1 MAEYMGYEGLGKSQ
15 RVGVRGAARL
25 AEDHGYDYELLD
37 NGKIK
42 IVTPDGSRTF
52 GANVKAG
59 ALGKFFGYAEGGLAK
74 QMDLFDD
81 GGLLDEGGTVD
92 EESGNDVPVG
102 SLKKEVRDDI
112 PAQLSEG
119 EFVMP
124 ADVVRYHG
132 LDKMMALRDEA
143 KMGLQR
149 MEDMGQMGNADEAII
164 PDGVPFTIVDLEI
177 ADDEDEPVEMQVGGF
192 VQPTFTP
199 GGVQQSQFAQYQPQ
213 FTPYQMPDYTQP
225 TMPAYTPPQ
234 QAAVPMAPTD
244 VPQFGQFVTPT
255 YVTYVNDAGNT
266 IQIPVGP
273 DGNPLIPVPAG
284 FRPQEET
291 AVVDSIKP
299 ETTQQQQA
307 VAQPSGGDDS
317 GPPAAPGPRLDQ
329 FGREEDPRIAQVTQS
344 EQFAKLAKDV
354 DPRGFLEKIKDDFL
368 GAVGASTTSQ
378 EYQKALNELSVG
390 IANYTADPEEQS
402 KLIAEIRGNMAQPT
416 STELGMGLAPVVS
429 GAEFDQQQQILKEQ
443 ERMQQG
449 QVPATAPESVSV
461 ETARVTEEAGT
472 TAAQAAESRLE
483 ASKTDIEKRM
493 DDLGLAGRQRKDF
506 LNAIIKQE
514 DTTIKF
520 APGPGFSLTGE
531 KPVTVDFTPASSIA
545 QAQAQTGAAQ
555 RLLDEQIDRE
565 RQSASSVLGAI
576 RGEDEPSPADLA
588 AAQAAAGA
596 IRESFPT
603 RGESMQARV
612 DVKAKDY
619 ERRGYGKSA
628 AQSAAR
634 NKVQA
639 DDEAMNQ
646 TGDYSGKTTAVTD
659 KYGNPVRSASDGS
672 VVTSSPEKQ
681 DDGPE
686 PDSRWCCSQMV
697 HRGLW
702 TQQHEFARLTVWS
715 SKQPDWW
722 KSGYHVWGKVL
733 AKTFLRKKGF
743 WTDVMQSFYDYH
755 IRKKP
760 YTWRTAIAHA
770 MVYPGVFICGNIW
783 TKQPKGVT
791 LASFKELNG

>member
-1 MAEYMGYEGLGKSQ
+1 MALE
-15 RVGVRGAARL
+15 
-25 AEDHGYDYELLD
+25 
-37 NGKIK
+37 
-42 IVTPDGSRTF
+42 
-52 GANVKAG
+52 
-59 ALGKFFGYAEGGLAK
+59 K
-74 QMDLFDD
+74 QMELFDD

-124 ADVVRYHG
+124 ADVVRFHG

-143 KMGLQR
+143 KMGLAR
-149 MEDMGQMGNADEAII
+149 MEAMGQMGNADEAII

-225 TMPAYTPPQ
+225 TMPAYPPPQ
-234 QAAVPMAPTD
+234 QATTPMAPTD

-284 FRPQEET
+284 FKKQTDTPEVPETVTPPTTVAPTTVAQPQEDPT
-291 AVVDSIKP
+291 SP
-299 ETTQQQQA
+299 EDLARQQQA
-307 VAQPSGGDDS
+307 QQNIKERKAAAKELGYTKEANPLEGLLKLAIPGASLFMDEPEVGTIMPDGTVADGKGNTFDPRTGKQVGGKGFLGLGKGVAEEFDMEGATIPEASIAGLRSQAGEQSIQDLLA
-317 GPPAAPGPRLDQ
+317 AAPPT
-329 FGREEDPRIAQVTQS
+329 EEKAPT
-344 EQFAKLAKDV
+344 DV
-354 DPRGFLEKIKDDFL
+354 G
-368 GAVGASTTSQ
+368 
-378 EYQKALNELSVG
+378 
-390 IANYTADPEEQS
+390 
-402 KLIAEIRGNMAQPT
+402 
-416 STELGMGLAPVVS
+416 
-429 GAEFDQQQQILKEQ
+429 
-443 ERMQQG
+443 
-449 QVPATAPESVSV
+449 V
-461 ETARVTEEAGT
+461 ETARVTEAADT
-472 TAAQAAESRLE
+472 TAAQAAERRLE
-483 ASKTDIEKRM
+483 ASKSDIEKRM
-493 DDLGLAGRQRKDF
+493 DDLGLAGNQRKDF
-506 LNAIIKQE
+506 LNAIINQE
-514 DTTIKF
+514 ETSIRF
-520 APGPGFSLTGE
+520 APGPGFSLTGAE
-531 KPVTVDFTPASSIA
+531 PVTVDFTPATSIA

-555 RLLDEQIDRE
+555 RLLNEQVQRE
-565 RQSASSVLGAI
+565 SQTARNVLTTLGA
-576 RGEDEPSPADLA
+576 E
-588 AAQAAAGA
+588 
-596 IRESFPT
+596 PT
-603 RGESMQARV
+603 RDTTTTPRFEPIDAEGVVEEETRIQQTRVARNQRIQ
-612 DVKAKDY
+612 KEAEEQTQNY
-619 ERRGYGKSA
+619 RNRGYTETA
-628 AQSAAR
+628 AKQAGQNKAR
-634 NKVQA
+634 A
-639 DDEAMNQ
+639 DDEAREQ
-646 TGDYSGKTTAVTD
+646 TGEPQAKAVTD
-659 KYGNPVRSASDGS
+659 KYGNPVRSGSDGS
-672 VVTSSPEKQ
+672 VVTSNREEK
-681 DDGPE
+681 DDSPE

>member
-1 MAEYMGYEGLGKSQ
+1 MALE
-15 RVGVRGAARL
+15 
-25 AEDHGYDYELLD
+25 
-37 NGKIK
+37 
-42 IVTPDGSRTF
+42 
-52 GANVKAG
+52 
-59 ALGKFFGYAEGGLAK
+59 K
-74 QMDLFDD
+74 QMELFDD

-124 ADVVRYHG
+124 ADVVRFHG

-143 KMGLQR
+143 KMGLAR
-149 MEDMGQMGNADEAII
+149 MEAMGQMGNADEAII

-199 GGVQQSQFAQYQPQ
+199 GGMQQSQFAQYQPQ

-273 DGNPLIPVPAG
+273 DGQPLIPVPAG
-284 FRPQEET
+284 FTKQT
-291 AVVDSIKP
+291 D
-299 ETTQQQQA
+299 
-307 VAQPSGGDDS
+307 QPV
-317 GPPAAPGPRLDQ
+317 APGPAPDQ
-329 FGREEDPRIAQVTQS
+329 QPQVQPTTTPQPQEDPSDGREFGGGPAGMTMNQSKIAVLSQLDPAFGQTITGIKDKYKAPQGLASLSIMGGIGRAFKESSETRAALKDYDYDKLAADSGLTRAELDSTLQELTGEVYSGYRDPETGEVSGQKDPRSALQR
-344 EQFAKLAKDV
+344 AKDFISGV
-354 DPRGFLEKIKDDFL
+354 GKEEDFGDEFGNIADD
-368 GAVGASTTSQ
+368 GTMPTTT
-378 EYQKALNELSVG
+378 G
-390 IANYTADPEEQS
+390 
-402 KLIAEIRGNMAQPT
+402 
-416 STELGMGLAPVVS
+416 
-429 GAEFDQQQQILKEQ
+429 
-443 ERMQQG
+443 
-449 QVPATAPESVSV
+449 V
-461 ETARVTEEAGT
+461 ETARVTEKGTAGQVAQENVDITRKVAEFEGLLDQAKVSPQEKVDFLNSVIAGKATNLNLMDRTGNRLEFTPGADLPTLKTET
-472 TAAQAAESRLE
+472 TAAEILRNRIQDDMKPATSDAGFLT
-483 ASKTDIEKRM
+483 AKPTDT
-493 DDLGLAGRQRKDF
+493 RQ
-506 LNAIIKQE
+506 Q
-514 DTTIKF
+514 
-520 APGPGFSLTGE
+520 
-531 KPVTVDFTPASSIA
+531 
-545 QAQAQTGAAQ
+545 
-555 RLLDEQIDRE
+555 
-565 RQSASSVLGAI
+565 
-576 RGEDEPSPADLA
+576 
-588 AAQAAAGA
+588 
-596 IRESFPT
+596 PT
-603 RGESMQARV
+603 RFEPIDTEGVVEEETRIQQTRVARNQRIQ
-612 DVKAKDY
+612 KEAEEQTQNY
-619 ERRGYGKSA
+619 RNRGYTETA
-628 AQSAAR
+628 AKQAGQNKAR
-634 NKVQA
+634 A
-639 DDEAMNQ
+639 DDEAREQ
-646 TGDYSGKTTAVTD
+646 TGEPQAKAVTD
-659 KYGNPVRSASDGS
+659 KYGNPVRSGSDGS
-672 VVTSSPEKQ
+672 VVTSNREQK

>member
-1 MAEYMGYEGLGKSQ
+1 MALE
-15 RVGVRGAARL
+15 
-25 AEDHGYDYELLD
+25 
-37 NGKIK
+37 
-42 IVTPDGSRTF
+42 
-52 GANVKAG
+52 
-59 ALGKFFGYAEGGLAK
+59 K
-74 QMDLFDD
+74 QMELFDD

-124 ADVVRYHG
+124 ADVVRFHG

-143 KMGLQR
+143 KMGLAR
-149 MEDMGQMGNADEAII
+149 MEAMGQMGNADEAII
-164 PDGVPFTIVDLEI
+164 PDGVPFTIIDLEI

-199 GGVQQSQFAQYQPQ
+199 GGMQQSQFAQYQPQ

-284 FRPQEET
+284 FKKQTDTPEVPETVTPPTTVAPTTVAQPQEDPT
-291 AVVDSIKP
+291 SP
-299 ETTQQQQA
+299 EDLARQQQA
-307 VAQPSGGDDS
+307 QQNIKERKAAAKELGYTKEANPLEGLLKLAIPGASLFMDEPEVGTIMPDGTVADGKGNT
-317 GPPAAPGPRLDQ
+317 
-329 FGREEDPRIAQVTQS
+329 FDPRTGKQVGG
-344 EQFAKLAKDV
+344 
-354 DPRGFLEKIKDDFL
+354 RGFLGL
-368 GAVGASTTSQ
+368 GKGVAEEFDMEGAAIPEASIAGLRSQ
-378 EYQKALNELSVG
+378 AG
-390 IANYTADPEEQS
+390 EQS
-402 KLIAEIRGNMAQPT
+402 IQDLLASIPPT
-416 STELGMGLAPVVS
+416 EEKAPTDV
-429 GAEFDQQQQILKEQ
+429 G
-443 ERMQQG
+443 
-449 QVPATAPESVSV
+449 V
-461 ETARVTEEAGT
+461 ETARVTEEGTAGQV
-472 TAAQAAESRLE
+472 AQENVDVTRKVAEFENALDRANVSPQ
-483 ASKTDIEKRM
+483 EKV
-493 DDLGLAGRQRKDF
+493 DF
-506 LNAIIKQE
+506 LNSVIAGKSTELNLMDRTGNEII
-514 DTTIKF
+514 
-520 APGPGFSLTGE
+520 
-531 KPVTVDFTPASSIA
+531 FTP
-545 QAQAQTGAAQ
+545 G
-555 RLLDEQIDRE
+555 
-565 RQSASSVLGAI
+565 
-576 RGEDEPSPADLA
+576 ADLPTLKTESTA
-588 AAQAAAGA
+588 AEILRNRIQDDMKPATSDAGFLTA
-596 IRESFPT
+596 RPT
-603 RGESMQARV
+603 DTRQQPPRFEPIDTEGVVEEETRIQQTRVARNQRIQ
-612 DVKAKDY
+612 KEAEEQTQNY
-619 ERRGYGKSA
+619 RNRGYTETA
-628 AQSAAR
+628 AKQAGQNKAR
-634 NKVQA
+634 A
-639 DDEAMNQ
+639 DDEAREQ
-646 TGDYSGKTTAVTD
+646 TGEPQAKAVTD
-659 KYGNPVRSASDGS
+659 KYGNPVRSGSDGS
-672 VVTSSPEKQ
+672 VVTSNREQK

>member
-1 MAEYMGYEGLGKSQ
+1 MALE
-15 RVGVRGAARL
+15 
-25 AEDHGYDYELLD
+25 
-37 NGKIK
+37 
-42 IVTPDGSRTF
+42 
-52 GANVKAG
+52 
-59 ALGKFFGYAEGGLAK
+59 K
-74 QMDLFDD
+74 QMELFDD
-81 GGLLDEGGTVD
+81 GGLIDEGGTVD

-199 GGVQQSQFAQYQPQ
+199 GGMQQSQFAQYQPQ

-284 FRPQEET
+284 FKKQTDTPEVPETVTPPTTVAPTTVAQPQEDPT
-291 AVVDSIKP
+291 SP
-299 ETTQQQQA
+299 EDLARQQQA
-307 VAQPSGGDDS
+307 QQNIKERKAAAKELGYTKEANPLEGLLKFAIPGASLFMDEPEVGTIMPDGTVADGKGNT
-317 GPPAAPGPRLDQ
+317 
-329 FGREEDPRIAQVTQS
+329 FDPRTGKQVGG
-344 EQFAKLAKDV
+344 K
-354 DPRGFLEKIKDDFL
+354 GFLGL
-368 GAVGASTTSQ
+368 GKGVAEEFDMEGATIPEASIAGLRSQ
-378 EYQKALNELSVG
+378 AG
-390 IANYTADPEEQS
+390 EQS
-402 KLIAEIRGNMAQPT
+402 IQDLLAAVPPT
-416 STELGMGLAPVVS
+416 EEKAPTDVGV
-429 GAEFDQQQQILKEQ
+429 K
-443 ERMQQG
+443 
-449 QVPATAPESVSV
+449 
-461 ETARVTEEAGT
+461 TARVTEAADT
-472 TAAQAAESRLE
+472 TAAQAAERRLE

-531 KPVTVDFTPASSIA
+531 KPVTVDFTPATSIA

-576 RGEDEPSPADLA
+576 RGETAADVRDDDRDEPSPADLA

-722 KSGYHVWGKVL
+722 KSGYHIWGKVL

>member
-1 MAEYMGYEGLGKSQ
+1 MALEKQM
-15 RVGVRGAARL
+15 
-25 AEDHGYDYELLD
+25 EL
-37 NGKIK
+37 
-42 IVTPDGSRTF
+42 F
-52 GANVKAG
+52 E
-59 ALGKFFGYAEGGLAK
+59 EGGLM
-74 QMDLFDD
+74 Q
-81 GGLLDEGGTVD
+81 EGGTVD

-124 ADVVRYHG
+124 ADVVRFHG

-149 MEDMGQMGNADEAII
+149 MEDMGQMGNADEATI
-164 PDGVPFTIVDLEI
+164 PDGVPFSMDDLEI
-177 ADDEDEPVEMQVGGF
+177 EDEPVKMQQGGF
-192 VQPTFTP
+192 IPLPSPPMPNPPFPFPIPQPDYGTTFTP
-199 GGVQQSQFAQYQPQ
+199 AGTRGSSFGQREPQYNQYQVP
-213 FTPYQMPDYTQP
+213 TYGGYQ
-225 TMPAYTPPQ
+225 PPQ
-234 QAAVPMAPTD
+234 PQAVPTAPTGLPSFSD
-244 VPQFGQFVTPT
+244 FVTPK
-255 YVTYVNDAGNT
+255 YELYVNDAGNV
-266 IQIPVGP
+266 ISIPV
-273 DGNPLIPVPAG
+273 DANGNPLIPVPAG
-284 FRPQEET
+284 YRKMDEQ
-291 AVVDSIKP
+291 AG
-299 ETTQQQQA
+299 TTPTTPDTGITPPTTT
-307 VAQPSGGDDS
+307 VSTGGDEPDGGG
-317 GPPAAPGPRLDQ
+317 GPEPAGPTLDQ
-329 FGREEDPRIAQVTQS
+329 FGREEDPRITQVTQN
-344 EQFAKLAKDV
+344 EQFAKLAKEV

-390 IANYTADPEEQS
+390 IANYTANPDEQS
-402 KLIAEIRGNMAQPT
+402 RLIAEIRGNMGQPT
-416 STELGMGLAPVVS
+416 RTELGMGLAPVVS
-429 GAEFDQQQQILKEQ
+429 GAEFDQQQKILKDQ

-449 QVPATAPESVSV
+449 QIPTTTPESVGV

-472 TAAQAAESRLE
+472 TATEAAERRLE
-483 ASKTDIEKRM
+483 ASKADIESRM
-493 DDLGLAGRQRKDF
+493 DDLGLKGNQRKDF
-506 LNAIIKQE
+506 LNAIINQE
-514 DTTIKF
+514 KTSIRF
-520 APGPGFSLTGE
+520 EPGQGFSLTGE
-531 KPVTVDFTPASSIA
+531 KPVSVDFTPATSIA

-555 RLLDEQIDRE
+555 RLLDEQVDRE
-565 RQSASSVLGAI
+565 RQTSTNIAQML
-576 RGEDEPSPADLA
+576 RREPDQPSPADA
-588 AAQAAAGA
+588 ATAQAEAGA

-619 ERRGYGKSA
+619 ERQGYGKSA

-659 KYGNPVRSASDGS
+659 KYGNAVRSASDGS
-672 VVTSSPEKQ
+672 VVTSGPEKQ

-791 LASFKELNG
+791 LAPFKELNG

>member
-1 MAEYMGYEGLGKSQ
+1 MALE
-15 RVGVRGAARL
+15 
-25 AEDHGYDYELLD
+25 
-37 NGKIK
+37 
-42 IVTPDGSRTF
+42 
-52 GANVKAG
+52 
-59 ALGKFFGYAEGGLAK
+59 K
-74 QMDLFDD
+74 QMELFDD
-81 GGLLDEGGTVD
+81 GGLIDEGGTVD

-284 FRPQEET
+284 FKKQTDTPEVPETVTPPTTVAPTTVAQPQEDPT
-291 AVVDSIKP
+291 SP
-299 ETTQQQQA
+299 EDLARQQQA
-307 VAQPSGGDDS
+307 QQNIKERKAAAKELGYTKEANPLEGLLKFAIPGASLFMDEPEVGTIMPDGTVADGKGNT
-317 GPPAAPGPRLDQ
+317 
-329 FGREEDPRIAQVTQS
+329 FDPRTGKQVGG
-344 EQFAKLAKDV
+344 K
-354 DPRGFLEKIKDDFL
+354 GFLGL
-368 GAVGASTTSQ
+368 GKGVAEEFDMEGATIPEASIAGLRSQ
-378 EYQKALNELSVG
+378 AG
-390 IANYTADPEEQS
+390 EQS
-402 KLIAEIRGNMAQPT
+402 IQDLLAAVPPT
-416 STELGMGLAPVVS
+416 EEKAPTDVGV
-429 GAEFDQQQQILKEQ
+429 K
-443 ERMQQG
+443 
-449 QVPATAPESVSV
+449 
-461 ETARVTEEAGT
+461 TARVTEAADT
-472 TAAQAAESRLE
+472 TAAQAAERRLE

-722 KSGYHVWGKVL
+722 KSGYHIWGKVL

>member
-1 MAEYMGYEGLGKSQ
+1 MALE
-15 RVGVRGAARL
+15 
-25 AEDHGYDYELLD
+25 
-37 NGKIK
+37 
-42 IVTPDGSRTF
+42 
-52 GANVKAG
+52 
-59 ALGKFFGYAEGGLAK
+59 K
-74 QMDLFDD
+74 QMELFDD
-81 GGLLDEGGTVD
+81 GGLLQEGGSVD
-92 EESGNDVPVG
+92 EESGNEVPVG

-164 PDGVPFTIVDLEI
+164 PDDVPFTIIDLEI

-234 QAAVPMAPTD
+234 QAATPMAPTD

-273 DGNPLIPVPAG
+273 DGKPLIPVPAG
-284 FRPQEET
+284 FKKQTDTPEVPETVTPPTTVAPTTVAQPQEDPT
-291 AVVDSIKP
+291 SP
-299 ETTQQQQA
+299 EDLARQQQA
-307 VAQPSGGDDS
+307 QQNIKERKAAAKELGYTKEANPLEGLLKFVIPGASLFMDEPEVGTIMPDGTVADGKGNT
-317 GPPAAPGPRLDQ
+317 
-329 FGREEDPRIAQVTQS
+329 FDPRTGKQVGG
-344 EQFAKLAKDV
+344 K
-354 DPRGFLEKIKDDFL
+354 GFLGL
-368 GAVGASTTSQ
+368 GKGVAEEFDMEGATIPEASIAGLRSQ
-378 EYQKALNELSVG
+378 AG
-390 IANYTADPEEQS
+390 EQS
-402 KLIAEIRGNMAQPT
+402 IQDLLAAVPPT
-416 STELGMGLAPVVS
+416 EEKAPTDV
-429 GAEFDQQQQILKEQ
+429 G
-443 ERMQQG
+443 
-449 QVPATAPESVSV
+449 V
-461 ETARVTEEAGT
+461 ETARVTEEGTAGQV
-472 TAAQAAESRLE
+472 AQENIDVTKKVTEFEELLDQAKVSPQ
-483 ASKTDIEKRM
+483 EKV
-493 DDLGLAGRQRKDF
+493 DF
-506 LNAIIKQE
+506 LNDIIAGKSTE
-514 DTTIKF
+514 LNLMDR
-520 APGPGFSLTGE
+520 TGRE
-531 KPVTVDFTPASSIA
+531 IAFTP
-545 QAQAQTGAAQ
+545 G
-555 RLLDEQIDRE
+555 
-565 RQSASSVLGAI
+565 
-576 RGEDEPSPADLA
+576 ADLPTLKTESTAAEILRNRIQDDMKPATSDAGFLTARPTDTRQQPTRFEPIDTEGVVEEETRIQQTRVARNQRIQKEAEEQTQNYRNRGYSEA
-588 AAQAAAGA
+588 AAKQAG
-596 IRESFPT
+596 
-603 RGESMQARV
+603 QNKAR
-612 DVKAKDY
+612 
-619 ERRGYGKSA
+619 
-628 AQSAAR
+628 
-634 NKVQA
+634 A
-639 DDEAMNQ
+639 DDEAREQ
-646 TGDYSGKTTAVTD
+646 TGEPQAKAVTD
-659 KYGNPVRSASDGS
+659 KYGNPVRSGSDGS
-672 VVTSSPEKQ
+672 VVTSNREQK
-681 DDGPE
+681 DDSPE

-760 YTWRTAIAHA
+760 YTWRTAIAHV

>member
-1 MAEYMGYEGLGKSQ
+1 MALE
-15 RVGVRGAARL
+15 
-25 AEDHGYDYELLD
+25 
-37 NGKIK
+37 
-42 IVTPDGSRTF
+42 
-52 GANVKAG
+52 
-59 ALGKFFGYAEGGLAK
+59 K
-74 QMDLFDD
+74 QMELFDD
-81 GGLLDEGGTVD
+81 GGLLQEGGSVD
-92 EESGNDVPVG
+92 EESGNEVPTG

-132 LDKMMALRDEA
+132 LDKMMALRDQA

-164 PDGVPFTIVDLEI
+164 PDGVPFTIIDLEI

-192 VQPTFTP
+192 VQNPLNALPPGQGFPSIPPGIPTPGQQGQFTP

-225 TMPAYTPPQ
+225 TMPTYTPPQ
-234 QAAVPMAPTD
+234 QAAVPMAPTAI
-244 VPQFGQFVTPT
+244 PQFGSFVTPT

-273 DGNPLIPVPAG
+273 DGKPLIPVPAG

-307 VAQPSGGDDS
+307 VAQPSGGGDN

-344 EQFAKLAKDV
+344 EQFAQLAKDV

-368 GAVGASTTSQ
+368 GAVGAGTTSQ

-402 KLIAEIRGNMAQPT
+402 KLIAEIRGNMGQPT
-416 STELGMGLAPVVS
+416 RTELGTGLAPVVS

-449 QVPATAPESVSV
+449 QVPATTPESVSV

-531 KPVTVDFTPASSIA
+531 KPVTVDFTPATSIA

-565 RQSASSVLGAI
+565 RQSVSSVLGAI
-576 RGEDEPSPADLA
+576 RGETPADVRDDDRDEPSPADLA

-619 ERRGYGKSA
+619 ERQGYSKNA

-659 KYGNPVRSASDGS
+659 KYGNAVRSGSDGS
-672 VVTSSPEKQ
+672 VVTSGPEKQ

-760 YTWRTAIAHA
+760 YTWRTAIAHV

>member
-1 MAEYMGYEGLGKSQ
+1 MALE
-15 RVGVRGAARL
+15 
-25 AEDHGYDYELLD
+25 
-37 NGKIK
+37 
-42 IVTPDGSRTF
+42 
-52 GANVKAG
+52 
-59 ALGKFFGYAEGGLAK
+59 K
-74 QMDLFDD
+74 QMELFDD
-81 GGLLDEGGTVD
+81 GGLLQEGGSVD
-92 EESGNDVPVG
+92 EESGNEVPVG

-164 PDGVPFTIVDLEI
+164 PDGVPFTIIDLEI

-199 GGVQQSQFAQYQPQ
+199 GGMQQSQFAQYQPQ

-225 TMPAYTPPQ
+225 TVPTYTPPQ
-234 QAAVPMAPTD
+234 QAAVPMAPTN

-273 DGNPLIPVPAG
+273 DGQPLIPVPAG
-284 FRPQEET
+284 FKKQTDTPEVPETVTPPTTVAPTTVAQPQEDPT
-291 AVVDSIKP
+291 SP
-299 ETTQQQQA
+299 EDLARQQQA
-307 VAQPSGGDDS
+307 QQNIKERKAAAKELGYTKEANPLEGLLKFAIPGASLFMDEPEVGTIMPDGTVADGKGNT
-317 GPPAAPGPRLDQ
+317 
-329 FGREEDPRIAQVTQS
+329 FDPRTGKQVGG
-344 EQFAKLAKDV
+344 K
-354 DPRGFLEKIKDDFL
+354 GFLGL
-368 GAVGASTTSQ
+368 GKGVAEEFDMEGATIPEASIAGLRSQ
-378 EYQKALNELSVG
+378 AG
-390 IANYTADPEEQS
+390 EQS
-402 KLIAEIRGNMAQPT
+402 IQDLLAAVPPT
-416 STELGMGLAPVVS
+416 EEKAPTDV
-429 GAEFDQQQQILKEQ
+429 G
-443 ERMQQG
+443 
-449 QVPATAPESVSV
+449 V
-461 ETARVTEEAGT
+461 ETARVTEAADT

-493 DDLGLAGRQRKDF
+493 NDLGLKGNQRKDF
-506 LNAIIKQE
+506 LNAIINQE
-514 DTTIKF
+514 ETSIRF
-520 APGPGFSLTGE
+520 APGQGFTLTGE
-531 KPVTVDFTPASSIA
+531 KPVTVDFTPATSIA

-555 RLLDEQIDRE
+555 RLLDEQVDRE
-565 RQSASSVLGAI
+565 RQTGRDVLTTLGV
-576 RGEDEPSPADLA
+576 E
-588 AAQAAAGA
+588 
-596 IRESFPT
+596 PT
-603 RGESMQARV
+603 REPTTTPRFEPIDTEGVVEEETRIQQTRVARNQRIQ
-612 DVKAKDY
+612 KEAEEQTQNY
-619 ERRGYGKSA
+619 RNRGYTETA
-628 AQSAAR
+628 AKQAGQNKAR
-634 NKVQA
+634 A
-639 DDEAMNQ
+639 DDEAREQ
-646 TGDYSGKTTAVTD
+646 TGEPQAKAVTD
-659 KYGNPVRSASDGS
+659 KYGNPVRSGSDGS
-672 VVTSSPEKQ
+672 VVTSNREQK

>member
-1 MAEYMGYEGLGKSQ
+1 MALE
-15 RVGVRGAARL
+15 
-25 AEDHGYDYELLD
+25 
-37 NGKIK
+37 
-42 IVTPDGSRTF
+42 
-52 GANVKAG
+52 
-59 ALGKFFGYAEGGLAK
+59 K
-74 QMDLFDD
+74 QMELFDD
-81 GGLLDEGGTVD
+81 GGLLQEGGSVD
-92 EESGNDVPVG
+92 EESGNEVPVG

-164 PDGVPFTIVDLEI
+164 PDGVPFTIIDLEI

-225 TMPAYTPPQ
+225 TMPTYTPPQ
-234 QAAVPMAPTD
+234 QAAVPMAPTAI
-244 VPQFGQFVTPT
+244 PQFGSFVTPT

-273 DGNPLIPVPAG
+273 DGKPLIPVPAG
-284 FRPQEET
+284 FKKQTDTPEVPETVTPPTTVAPTTVAQPQEDPT
-291 AVVDSIKP
+291 SP
-299 ETTQQQQA
+299 EDLARQQQA
-307 VAQPSGGDDS
+307 QQNIKERKAAAKELGYTKEANPLEGLLKFAIPGASLFMDEPEVGTIMPDGTVADGKGNTFDPRTGKQVGGKGFLGLGKGVAEEFDMEGAAIPEASIAGLRSQAGKQSIEDLLAAI
-317 GPPAAPGPRLDQ
+317 PPAEEKAP
-329 FGREEDPRIAQVTQS
+329 T
-344 EQFAKLAKDV
+344 DV
-354 DPRGFLEKIKDDFL
+354 G
-368 GAVGASTTSQ
+368 
-378 EYQKALNELSVG
+378 
-390 IANYTADPEEQS
+390 
-402 KLIAEIRGNMAQPT
+402 
-416 STELGMGLAPVVS
+416 
-429 GAEFDQQQQILKEQ
+429 
-443 ERMQQG
+443 
-449 QVPATAPESVSV
+449 V
-461 ETARVTEEAGT
+461 ETARVTEAADT
-472 TAAQAAESRLE
+472 TAAQAAERRLE

-493 DDLGLAGRQRKDF
+493 DDLGLQGNQRKDF
-506 LNAIIKQE
+506 LNAIINQE
-514 DTTIKF
+514 ETSIRF
-520 APGPGFSLTGE
+520 APGQGFTLTGE
-531 KPVTVDFTPASSIA
+531 KPVTVDFTPATSIA

-555 RLLDEQIDRE
+555 RLLDEQVDRE
-565 RQSASSVLGAI
+565 RQTSRDVLTTLGVEPTREPTTTPRFEPIDTEGVVEEETRIQQTRVARNQRI
-576 RGEDEPSPADLA
+576 QKEAEEQTQNYRNRGYSEA
-588 AAQAAAGA
+588 AAKQAG
-596 IRESFPT
+596 
-603 RGESMQARV
+603 QNKAR
-612 DVKAKDY
+612 
-619 ERRGYGKSA
+619 
-628 AQSAAR
+628 
-634 NKVQA
+634 A
-639 DDEAMNQ
+639 DDEAREQ
-646 TGDYSGKTTAVTD
+646 TGEPQAKAVTD
-659 KYGNPVRSASDGS
+659 KYGNPVRSGSDGS
-672 VVTSSPEKQ
+672 VVTSNREQK
-681 DDGPE
+681 DDSPE

>member
-1 MAEYMGYEGLGKSQ
+1 MALE
-15 RVGVRGAARL
+15 
-25 AEDHGYDYELLD
+25 
-37 NGKIK
+37 
-42 IVTPDGSRTF
+42 
-52 GANVKAG
+52 
-59 ALGKFFGYAEGGLAK
+59 K
-74 QMDLFDD
+74 QMELFDD
-81 GGLLDEGGTVD
+81 GGLLQEGGSVD
-92 EESGNDVPVG
+92 EESGNEVPVG

-164 PDGVPFTIVDLEI
+164 PDGVPFTIIDLEI
-177 ADDEDEPVEMQVGGF
+177 ADDENEPVEMQVGGF

-213 FTPYQMPDYTQP
+213 FIPYQMPDYTQP
-225 TMPAYTPPQ
+225 TMPTYTPPQ
-234 QAAVPMAPTD
+234 QAAVPMAPTAI
-244 VPQFGQFVTPT
+244 PQFGSFVTPT

-273 DGNPLIPVPAG
+273 DGKPLIPVPAG
-284 FRPQEET
+284 FRPQDATPET
-291 AVVDSIKP
+291 P
-299 ETTQQQQA
+299 ETTPTTEVA
-307 VAQPSGGDDS
+307 PTTVAQPSGGDDN

-402 KLIAEIRGNMAQPT
+402 KLIAEIRGNMGQPT
-416 STELGMGLAPVVS
+416 RTELGMGLAPVVS

-472 TAAQAAESRLE
+472 TAAQAAERRLE

-493 DDLGLAGRQRKDF
+493 DDLGLKGNQRKDF
-506 LNAIIKQE
+506 LNAIISQE
-514 DTTIKF
+514 KTSIRF
-520 APGPGFSLTGE
+520 APGQGFTLTGE
-531 KPVTVDFTPASSIA
+531 KPVTVDFTPADSIA

-555 RLLDEQIDRE
+555 RLLDEQVDRE

-576 RGEDEPSPADLA
+576 RGETAADVRDDDRDEPSPADLA

-603 RGESMQARV
+603 RTESMQARV

-619 ERRGYGKSA
+619 ERQGYGKSA

-634 NKVQA
+634 NKVRA

-659 KYGNPVRSASDGS
+659 KYGNAVRSASDGS
-672 VVTSSPEKQ
+672 VVTSGPEKQ
-681 DDGPE
+681 DDGSE

-760 YTWRTAIAHA
+760 YTWRTAIAHV

>member
-1 MAEYMGYEGLGKSQ
+1 MALEKQM
-15 RVGVRGAARL
+15 
-25 AEDHGYDYELLD
+25 EL
-37 NGKIK
+37 
-42 IVTPDGSRTF
+42 F
-52 GANVKAG
+52 E
-59 ALGKFFGYAEGGLAK
+59 EGGLM
-74 QMDLFDD
+74 Q
-81 GGLLDEGGTVD
+81 EGGTVD
-92 EESGNDVPVG
+92 EESGNDVPTG

-124 ADVVRYHG
+124 ADVVRFHG

-149 MEDMGQMGNADEAII
+149 MEDMGQMGNADEATI
-164 PDGVPFTIVDLEI
+164 PDGVPFSMDDLDI
-177 ADDEDEPVEMQVGGF
+177 EDEPVEMQVGGF
-192 VQPTFTP
+192 VQPPVVGMPTP
-199 GGVQQSQFAQYQPQ
+199 PPMPSQFVGRQPQ
-213 FTPYQMPDYTQP
+213 YTPYQVP
-225 TMPAYTPPQ
+225 TYGGYQPPQ
-234 QAAVPMAPTD
+234 PQTVPTAPTGLPSFSD
-244 VPQFGQFVTPT
+244 FVTPK
-255 YVTYVNDAGNT
+255 YELYVNDAGNT
-266 IQIPVGP
+266 ISIPV
-273 DGNPLIPVPAG
+273 DANGNPLIPVPAG
-284 FRPQEET
+284 YRKMDEQ
-291 AVVDSIKP
+291 AG
-299 ETTQQQQA
+299 TTPTTPDTGITPPTTT
-307 VAQPSGGDDS
+307 VSTGGDEPDGGG
-317 GPPAAPGPRLDQ
+317 GPEPAGPKLDQ
-329 FGREEDPRIAQVTQS
+329 FGREEDPRITQVTQN

-390 IANYTADPEEQS
+390 IANYTANPDEQS
-402 KLIAEIRGNMAQPT
+402 RLIAEIRGNMGQPT
-416 STELGMGLAPVVS
+416 RTELGMGLAPVVS
-429 GAEFDQQQQILKEQ
+429 GAEFDKQQQILKDQ

-449 QVPATAPESVSV
+449 QIPTTTPESVGV
-461 ETARVTEEAGT
+461 QTTQMLGDKEGATVTEAAKTEYKGIGTDPATGKIVEPYDFETATRILEQGLPEQMFAELSGGKTSLPVTRAL
-472 TAAQAAESRLE
+472 ADLRAQAS
-483 ASKTDIEKRM
+483 
-493 DDLGLAGRQRKDF
+493 GLYSNYDEGDVQVARSALKYFEEEGRIPK
-506 LNAIIKQE
+506 E
-514 DTTIKF
+514 DT
-520 APGPGFSLTGE
+520 S
-531 KPVTVDFTPASSIA
+531 VDNVL
-545 QAQAQTGAAQ
+545 
-555 RLLDEQIDRE
+555 RRE
-565 RQSASSVLGAI
+565 PDQ
-576 RGEDEPSPADLA
+576 PSPADA
-588 AAQAAAGA
+588 ATAQAEAGA

-659 KYGNPVRSASDGS
+659 KYGNAVRSGSDGS
-672 VVTSSPEKQ
+672 VVTSGPEKQ

-760 YTWRTAIAHA
+760 YTWRTAIAHV

>member
-1 MAEYMGYEGLGKSQ
+1 MALE
-15 RVGVRGAARL
+15 
-25 AEDHGYDYELLD
+25 
-37 NGKIK
+37 
-42 IVTPDGSRTF
+42 
-52 GANVKAG
+52 
-59 ALGKFFGYAEGGLAK
+59 K
-74 QMDLFDD
+74 QMELFDD

-124 ADVVRYHG
+124 ADVVRFHG

-143 KMGLQR
+143 KMGLAR
-149 MEDMGQMGNADEAII
+149 MEAMGQMGNADEAII

-284 FRPQEET
+284 FKKQTDAPEVPETVTPPTTVAPTTVAQPQEDPT
-291 AVVDSIKP
+291 SP
-299 ETTQQQQA
+299 EDLAQQQQA
-307 VAQPSGGDDS
+307 QQNIKERKAAAKELGYTKEANPLEGLLKLAIPGASLFMDEPEVGTIMPDGTVADGKGNT
-317 GPPAAPGPRLDQ
+317 
-329 FGREEDPRIAQVTQS
+329 FDPRTGKQVGG
-344 EQFAKLAKDV
+344 K
-354 DPRGFLEKIKDDFL
+354 GFLGL
-368 GAVGASTTSQ
+368 GKGVAEEFDMEGAAIPEASIAGLRSQ
-378 EYQKALNELSVG
+378 AG
-390 IANYTADPEEQS
+390 EQS
-402 KLIAEIRGNMAQPT
+402 IQDLLASIPPT
-416 STELGMGLAPVVS
+416 EEKAPTDV
-429 GAEFDQQQQILKEQ
+429 G
-443 ERMQQG
+443 
-449 QVPATAPESVSV
+449 V
-461 ETARVTEEAGT
+461 ETARVTEAADT
-472 TAAQAAESRLE
+472 TAAQAAERRLE
-483 ASKTDIEKRM
+483 ASKSDIEKRM
-493 DDLGLAGRQRKDF
+493 DDLGLAGNQRKDF
-506 LNAIIKQE
+506 LNAIINQE
-514 DTTIKF
+514 KTSIRF
-520 APGPGFSLTGE
+520 APGPGFSLTGAE
-531 KPVTVDFTPASSIA
+531 PVTVDFTPATSIA

-555 RLLDEQIDRE
+555 RLLNEQV
-565 RQSASSVLGAI
+565 Q
-576 RGEDEPSPADLA
+576 
-588 AAQAAAGA
+588 
-596 IRESFPT
+596 RESQTARDVLTTLGTETT
-603 RGESMQARV
+603 RDTTTTPRFEPIDAEGVVEEETRIQQTRVARNQRIQ
-612 DVKAKDY
+612 KEAEEQTQNY
-619 ERRGYGKSA
+619 RNRGYTETA
-628 AQSAAR
+628 AKQAGQNKAR
-634 NKVQA
+634 A
-639 DDEAMNQ
+639 DDEAREQ
-646 TGDYSGKTTAVTD
+646 TGEPQAKAVTD
-659 KYGNPVRSASDGS
+659 KYGNPVRSGSDGS
-672 VVTSSPEKQ
+672 VVTSNREEK
-681 DDGPE
+681 DDSPE

>member
-1 MAEYMGYEGLGKSQ
+1 MALE
-15 RVGVRGAARL
+15 
-25 AEDHGYDYELLD
+25 
-37 NGKIK
+37 
-42 IVTPDGSRTF
+42 
-52 GANVKAG
+52 
-59 ALGKFFGYAEGGLAK
+59 K
-74 QMDLFDD
+74 QMELFDD
-81 GGLLDEGGTVD
+81 GGLLQEGGSVD
-92 EESGNDVPVG
+92 EESGNEVPVG

-164 PDGVPFTIVDLEI
+164 PDGVPFTIIDLEI

-199 GGVQQSQFAQYQPQ
+199 GNVQQSQFAQYQPQ

-225 TMPAYTPPQ
+225 TVPTYTPPQ
-234 QAAVPMAPTD
+234 QAAVPMAPTAI
-244 VPQFGQFVTPT
+244 PQFGSFVTPT

-273 DGNPLIPVPAG
+273 DGKPLIPVPAG

-291 AVVDSIKP
+291 AVVDPIKP

-307 VAQPSGGDDS
+307 VAQPSGGDDN
-317 GPPAAPGPRLDQ
+317 GLPAAPGPRLDQ
-329 FGREEDPRIAQVTQS
+329 FGREEDPRITQVTQS

-402 KLIAEIRGNMAQPT
+402 KLIAEIRGNMGQPT
-416 STELGMGLAPVVS
+416 RTELGMGLAPVVS

-472 TAAQAAESRLE
+472 TAAQAAERRLE

-493 DDLGLAGRQRKDF
+493 DDLGLKGNQRKDF
-506 LNAIIKQE
+506 LNAIINQE
-514 DTTIKF
+514 ETSIRF
-520 APGPGFSLTGE
+520 APGQGFTLTGE
-531 KPVTVDFTPASSIA
+531 KPVTVDFTPATSIA

-565 RQSASSVLGAI
+565 RQSASSVLRAI
-576 RGEDEPSPADLA
+576 RGETAADVGDDDRDEPSPADLA

-603 RGESMQARV
+603 RTESMQARV

-619 ERRGYGKSA
+619 ERQGYGKSA

-634 NKVQA
+634 NKVRA

-659 KYGNPVRSASDGS
+659 KYGNAVRSGSDGS
-672 VVTSSPEKQ
+672 VVTTGDQTPQ

-760 YTWRTAIAHA
+760 YTWRTAIAHV

>member
-1 MAEYMGYEGLGKSQ
+1 MALKKQM
-15 RVGVRGAARL
+15 
-25 AEDHGYDYELLD
+25 EL
-37 NGKIK
+37 
-42 IVTPDGSRTF
+42 F
-52 GANVKAG
+52 E
-59 ALGKFFGYAEGGLAK
+59 EGGLM
-74 QMDLFDD
+74 Q
-81 GGLLDEGGTVD
+81 EGGTVD
-92 EESGNDVPVG
+92 EESGNEVPTG

-124 ADVVRYHG
+124 ADVVRFHG

-149 MEDMGQMGNADEAII
+149 MEDMGQMGNSEEAVI
-164 PDGVPFTIVDLEI
+164 PDGVPFSMNDLDI
-177 ADDEDEPVEMQVGGF
+177 EDEPVEMQVGGF
-192 VQPTFTP
+192 VQPTFRP

-234 QAAVPMAPTD
+234 QAATPMAPTG
-244 VPQFGQFVTPT
+244 VPEFGQFVTPT
-255 YVTYVNDAGNT
+255 YVTYVNDVGNI

-273 DGNPLIPVPAG
+273 DGQPLIPVPAG
-284 FRPQEET
+284 FKKQTDTPDIPDATTPPTTVAPTTVAQPQEDPT
-291 AVVDSIKP
+291 SP
-299 ETTQQQQA
+299 EDLARQQQA
-307 VAQPSGGDDS
+307 QQNIKERKAAAKELGYTKEANPLEGLLKFAIPGASLFMDEPEVGTIMPDGTVADGKGNT
-317 GPPAAPGPRLDQ
+317 
-329 FGREEDPRIAQVTQS
+329 FDPRTGKQVGG
-344 EQFAKLAKDV
+344 K
-354 DPRGFLEKIKDDFL
+354 GFLGL
-368 GAVGASTTSQ
+368 GKGVAEEFDMEGAAIPEASIAGLRSQ
-378 EYQKALNELSVG
+378 AG
-390 IANYTADPEEQS
+390 EQS
-402 KLIAEIRGNMAQPT
+402 IQDLLSAVPPT
-416 STELGMGLAPVVS
+416 EEKAPTDV
-429 GAEFDQQQQILKEQ
+429 G
-443 ERMQQG
+443 
-449 QVPATAPESVSV
+449 V
-461 ETARVTEEAGT
+461 ETARVTEAADT
-472 TAAQAAESRLE
+472 TAAQAAERRLE
-483 ASKTDIEKRM
+483 ASKTDIESRM
-493 DDLGLAGRQRKDF
+493 DELGLQGNQRKDF
-506 LNAIIKQE
+506 LNAIINQE
-514 DTTIKF
+514 KTSIDFKSGRAFPESYTGIMPDT
-520 APGPGFSLTGE
+520 
-531 KPVTVDFTPASSIA
+531 TVDFTPATSIA

-555 RLLDEQIDRE
+555 RLLDEQVDRE
-565 RQSASSVLGAI
+565 RQTGRDVLSAI
-576 RGEDEPSPADLA
+576 RGETATDARDDDRDEPSPADLA

-603 RGESMQARV
+603 RTESMQARV

-619 ERRGYGKSA
+619 ERQGYDKSA

-634 NKVQA
+634 NKVRA

-659 KYGNPVRSASDGS
+659 KYGNAVRSGSDGS
-672 VVTSSPEKQ
+672 VVTTGDQTPQ

-760 YTWRTAIAHA
+760 YTWRTALAHV